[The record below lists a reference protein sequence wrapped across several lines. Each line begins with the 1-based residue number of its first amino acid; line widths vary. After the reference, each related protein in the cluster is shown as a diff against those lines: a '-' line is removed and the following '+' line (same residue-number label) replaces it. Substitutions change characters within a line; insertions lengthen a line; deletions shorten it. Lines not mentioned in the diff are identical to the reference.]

1 LAAGFSGATVD
12 SPSCEPLP
20 LVCAVPCCIV
30 FGNGDVSLFLGYGDT
45 RWHRT
50 TSSVANR
57 LAAIC
62 LFVGHV
68 DFGKSPLGS
77 ASMEI
82 QSIGFSGG
90 SQN

>member
-1 LAAGFSGATVD
+1 MAAGFGGTTVD
-12 SPSCEPLP
+12 PPSCEPLP
-20 LVCAVPCCIV
+20 LVCAVPCGVV
-30 FGNGDVSLFLGYGDT
+30 FDNCDVSLLLGYGDT

-50 TSSVANR
+50 TSIVANR

-68 DFGKSPLGS
+68 DVGKLPLGS

-82 QSIGFSGG
+82 QSF
-90 SQN
+90 